1 MTMTIWRWFQILQ
14 TVLTQL
20 EEYVVVLAVTSIL
33 ENKSEAVF
41 IADKGSSEVWVGNSI
56 IE

>member
-1 MTMTIWRWFQILQ
+1 MTIWRWFQILQ